1 MNHNT
6 SWGPR
11 PWGSPSQSCSIPF
24 GIPWFVASL
33 NFQVPWCSPCPY
45 AISQG
50 RIHLRY
56 AWSSHS
62 LTWSLCVCWHLEL
75 PYPLSSR
82 RAWLCAVAEPHV
94 CSLTHPLTLL
104 PSLHVMGVRSG
115 LVVQAEHSLPGQV
128 CGASPVVLEQNSS
141 RDPAGKA
148 APKGSCVSRY

>member
-82 RAWLCAVAEPHV
+82 RAWLCAVAEPRV
-94 CSLTHPLTLL
+94 LTHTPLDAPAQLACDGREIWAGGASRAQ
-104 PSLHVMGVRSG
+104 PSRPSMWSQPSG
-115 LVVQAEHSLPGQV
+115 LRAK
-128 CGASPVVLEQNSS
+128 LEQ
-141 RDPAGKA
+141 RP
-148 APKGSCVSRY
+148 CW